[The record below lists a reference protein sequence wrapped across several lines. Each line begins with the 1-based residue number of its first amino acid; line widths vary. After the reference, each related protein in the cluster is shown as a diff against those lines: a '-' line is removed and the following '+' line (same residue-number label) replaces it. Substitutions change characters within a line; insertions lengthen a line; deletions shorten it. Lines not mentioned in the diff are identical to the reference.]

1 MVNELPNCFQAI
13 NAWMDAHYLKLNP
26 DKTEIIIFGPQKVL
40 SKLNING
47 SFISSS
53 ICVRFVSTVKNL
65 GFHLDATL
73 SFKNQIKS
81 LKSKC
86 FNKLINIAKM
96 RTFLNQQQM
105 QILVNALVIS
115 SLDYCN
121 ALYYGA
127 DCYVSKQLQMLQ
139 NRACKTIFG
148 LKRKESVSE
157 YMKSL
162 HWLKIPQRIDFK
174 ILLLVYKCLNGLA
187 PQYLSELVNYN
198 TISGSRTPSL
208 FSHIPNT
215 LKGSHAFQYSA
226 AYLWNNLSLDIRQS
240 SSLDSFKKC
249 LKTYLFYK
257 SYPRN

>member
-1 MVNELPNCFQAI
+1 MVNELPNCFQAV
-13 NAWMDAHYLKLNP
+13 NAWMDAQYLKLNP
-26 DKTEIIIFGPQKVL
+26 GKTEIIVFGPQKVL
-40 SKLNING
+40 SKLNISG

-53 ICVRFVSTVKNL
+53 ICVRFVTTVKNL

-73 SFKNQIKS
+73 SFKNQVKS

-86 FNKLINIAKM
+86 FNKLRNIAKM

-105 QILVNALVIS
+105 QTLVQALVIS

-121 ALYYGA
+121 SLYFGA
-127 DCYVSKQLQMLQ
+127 DCYVSKQLQMIQ

-148 LKRKESVSE
+148 LKRKESVSD

-162 HWLKIPQRIDFK
+162 HWLKIPQRIGFK
-174 ILLLVYKCLNGLA
+174 ILMLVYKCLNGLA
-187 PQYLSELVNYN
+187 PQYLSELVHYN
-198 TISGSRTPSL
+198 TINGSRTPSL
-208 FSHIPNT
+208 FSPIPNT

-226 AYLWNNLSLDIRQS
+226 ASLWNNLPLDIRQS
-240 SSLDSFKKC
+240 SSLDTFKKC
-249 LKTYLFYK
+249 LKTHLFYR

>member
-13 NAWMDAHYLKLNP
+13 NAWMDAHYLKLNS

-65 GFHLDATL
+65 GFHLDATM

-86 FNKLINIAKM
+86 FNKLRNIAKM

-115 SLDYCN
+115 SPDYCN
-121 ALYYGA
+121 ALYYGD

-148 LKRKESVSE
+148 LKK
-157 YMKSL
+157 KN
-162 HWLKIPQRIDFK
+162 Q
-174 ILLLVYKCLNGLA
+174 C
-187 PQYLSELVNYN
+187 
-198 TISGSRTPSL
+198 
-208 FSHIPNT
+208 
-215 LKGSHAFQYSA
+215 
-226 AYLWNNLSLDIRQS
+226 QS
-240 SSLDSFKKC
+240 I
-249 LKTYLFYK
+249 
-257 SYPRN
+257 

>member
-1 MVNELPNCFQAI
+1 
-13 NAWMDAHYLKLNP
+13 
-26 DKTEIIIFGPQKVL
+26 
-40 SKLNING
+40 
-47 SFISSS
+47 
-53 ICVRFVSTVKNL
+53 
-65 GFHLDATL
+65 
-73 SFKNQIKS
+73 
-81 LKSKC
+81 
-86 FNKLINIAKM
+86 M

-121 ALYYGA
+121 ALYYVA

-226 AYLWNNLSLDIRQS
+226 AYLCNNLPLDIRQS
-240 SSLDSFKKC
+240 PSLDTFKKC

-257 SYPRN
+257 SYPRT